1 VTRHLPGRGGQVPVR
16 RLVLIAVIAALAVVA
31 GAAIMLQIRG
41 WAALESESGL
51 VCGTGGSPCPG
62 REVPGLVASFVV
74 GLAAVPLLI
83 WILVRGRKVYY
94 LAVAAAGLVAGVF
107 AGQALSGAPPG
118 DLRVDWTAPHDSA
131 GAQAAEGVWTTGD
144 SLIRVSAGQIVSYQA
159 GTGRR
164 QWTLAVPGGNVA
176 CAVSPE
182 TALVPRTPGQ
192 LAGLV
197 GFGAAGGACDHVL
210 AVNLGTGRPLWS
222 GPVGARWR
230 GNQGTGFVAAGG
242 GTAVAVTA
250 SGVRGYNL
258 RTGAPRWTTRT
269 PVGCA
274 DQTVAA
280 GTRAAV
286 VLASCSRSFAVIGL
300 DLASGRQLW
309 RASVPEPAPG
319 YQFTV
324 LSADPLV
331 VDNRLPG
338 GQGDHLLVFTP
349 GGRVAATFPVTGLDT
364 SDYQGSGPEIA
375 ISGGL
380 LAGVTKPSGGHAD
393 VVAYR
398 LADGHRLWRV
408 PMPDDVVAI
417 RLDGGQ
423 LLVLDRSAPDL
434 TLDAITIAT
443 GSLRE
448 IGHVPASAVDP
459 GGTSVQVA
467 GGRYLMVSLS
477 GRGSV
482 PAVASVGG

>member
-16 RLVLIAVIAALAVVA
+16 RLVLIAVIAALAIVA

-94 LAVAAAGLVAGVF
+94 LFVAAAGLVAGVF

-118 DLRVDWTAPHDSA
+118 DLRVDWAAPHDSA

-159 GTGRR
+159 ETGRR
-164 QWTLAVPGGNVA
+164 QWTLAVPGGNVT

-192 LAGLV
+192 QAGLV

-250 SGVRGYNL
+250 SGAHAYNL
-258 RTGAPRWTTRT
+258 RTGAPRWTVRT

-286 VLASCSRSFAVIGL
+286 VLASCNRSFAVIGL
-300 DLASGRQLW
+300 NLASGRQLW

-319 YQFTV
+319 YQFAV

-349 GGRVAATFPVTGLDT
+349 AGRVAATFPVTGLDT

-398 LADGHRLWRV
+398 LADGRRLWRV

-417 RLDGGQ
+417 GQDGGR

-443 GSLRE
+443 GSLHV

-459 GGTSVQVA
+459 GGASVYPA
-467 GGRYLMVSLS
+467 GGRYLVVSLT

-482 PAVASVGG
+482 PAVASLGG

>member
-398 LADGHRLWRV
+398 LADGRRLWRV

-467 GGRYLMVSLS
+467 GGHYLMVSLS